1 MFLQAIFYST
11 LAFLQDIAVF
21 LQVMGVFLPPIFCS
35 TLSLLQY
42 IAVFLQVMG
51 VFLPPIFY
59 STWASSR
66 TLPSSSGSLGAL
78 LAHCLQHLGAP
89 RRPCCAFPRHGNNPD
104 HVCALSALSGTR
116 QFSMIPQ
123 VAHWVSLAL
132 LSGQASEHDRSAP
145 VMFRACM

>member
-11 LAFLQDIAVF
+11 LSLLQDIAVF

-35 TLSLLQY
+35 TLSFLQD

-51 VFLPPIFY
+51 VLLPPIFY

-66 TLPSSSGSLGAL
+66 TSPSSSKSLGAL

-89 RRPCCAFPRHGNNPD
+89 R
-104 HVCALSALSGTR
+104 
-116 QFSMIPQ
+116 
-123 VAHWVSLAL
+123 
-132 LSGQASEHDRSAP
+132 
-145 VMFRACM
+145 